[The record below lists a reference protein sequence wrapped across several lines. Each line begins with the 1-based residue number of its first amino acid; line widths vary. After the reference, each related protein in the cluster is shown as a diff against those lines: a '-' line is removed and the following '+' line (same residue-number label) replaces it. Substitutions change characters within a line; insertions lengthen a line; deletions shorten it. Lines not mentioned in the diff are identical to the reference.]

1 MFIPKIELEGY
12 NLTLKD
18 LKTLIE
24 ECDKLNIPDNT
35 ILEIDTLHYP
45 DATQIKHIV
54 ADTESIR
61 FYDWT

>member
-1 MFIPKIELEGY
+1 MFMPKIELEGY

-24 ECDKLNIPDNT
+24 ECDKLNIPDST
-35 ILEIDTLHYP
+35 ILDMDSLHYS
-45 DATQIKHIV
+45 DITQIKHII
-54 ADTESIR
+54 ADNESIR

>member
-1 MFIPKIELEGY
+1 MPKIELKGY

-35 ILEIDTLHYP
+35 ILEMDTL
-45 DATQIKHIV
+45 DNSEITKIKHII
-54 ADTESIR
+54 ADIESIR